1 MRENGRSERL
11 KSGADVQPCLSD
23 VYKNG
28 TRAKRR
34 QADAPLCGRSMVEM
48 LGVLAI
54 IGVLS
59 VGAMSGYAKAMFKYK
74 LNRQTEQIGSIL
86 DYATIHYEA
95 LDRLN
100 LGEANLSSLFQ
111 QLDAIPPE
119 MIKDKYS
126 TYLYDVFNNKVRIY
140 HNKED
145 DGDQYFG
152 LQIYIDKST
161 EDICLNLYQ
170 MAKLR
175 SGFLWHTVFSKTI
188 SDNPEEQFANRIY
201 GDAYCPGNI
210 HCLKNLTISDM
221 QNFCSTCKDESETCS
236 FVFLW
241 NFKHG

>member
-34 QADAPLCGRSMVEM
+34 QADVPLCGRSMVEM

-74 LNRQTEQIGSIL
+74 LNKQTEQIGSIL

-100 LGEANLSSLFQ
+100 LGSANVSSLFQ
-111 QLDAIPPE
+111 QLGAIPPE
-119 MIKDKYS
+119 MIKGKYS
-126 TYLYDVFNNKVRIY
+126 TYLYDIFNNKVKIY
-140 HNKED
+140 HNKENN
-145 DGDQYFG
+145 GNQYFG

-161 EDICLNLYQ
+161 KDICLNLYQ

-175 SGFLWHTVFSKTI
+175 SGFLWQTLFTRSTEDISGEHTNRVF
-188 SDNPEEQFANRIY
+188 
-201 GDAYCPGNI
+201 GDAYCKNSS
-210 HCLKNLTISDM
+210 CLKDLTLTRMHELCNVCND
-221 QNFCSTCKDESETCS
+221 TTECS